1 MAVFSHYIHCINC
14 GNELTNT
21 SELITNLPE
30 EIECDFCGQK
40 YPGLTKKIRKRKIHI
55 TTLFIFVSA
64 IIFIFTTFRA
74 GFISALFLLFPVFI
88 IYMVV
93 LEASV
98 KKIVKL

>member
-40 YPGLTKKIRKRKIHI
+40 YPGLTKKIRTRKISI
-55 TTLFIFVSA
+55 TTLFILISA
-64 IIFIFTTFRA
+64 IIFIFTTLRA
-74 GFISALFLLFPVFI
+74 GFMSALFLLFPVFI
-88 IYMVV
+88 IYLVV

-98 KKIVKL
+98 KKIVKF

>member
-1 MAVFSHYIHCINC
+1 MPVFSHYIHCINC

-40 YPGLTKKIRKRKIHI
+40 YPGLTKKIRRRKTLI
-55 TTLFIFVSA
+55 TTLFF
-64 IIFIFTTFRA
+64 IIAAVFFIFTSIRA
-74 GFISALFLLFPVFI
+74 SFMSALFLLFPVFI
-88 IYMVV
+88 IYLVV

-98 KKIVKL
+98 KKIVKF